1 MSQPLKIVDLF
12 AGCCGLTS
20 GFLATG
26 RFKVVRAVEKDPQ
39 TAASYALNHG
49 EGHIFCGDIKDW
61 IAEGVP
67 SADLVVGGPPCQGFS
82 ALGSQYN
89 RDARNA
95 LWRRYVDV
103 LVQTTPAY
111 FVLENVATF
120 LASGQFRDLRRETH
134 RSGRLADYRIEADI
148 INAAEFGVPQ
158 LRKRAI
164 VIGSRRDLPAPG
176 LPVGD
181 LAGKPSKFKTVR
193 QTIGDLAFDVDEV
206 DLPESRIEINDDVF
220 PGPFKTLDLHLTRR
234 PTPLSLERYR
244 AIPAGGSRRD
254 LPDRL
259 LAPCW
264 RGHTTGS
271 FDVMGR
277 LRWDAPS
284 VTIRTEFN
292 KPEKG
297 RYLHPV
303 AHRALTHL
311 EAARL
316 QGFADDYLW
325 AGSKTSIA
333 RQIGNAV
340 PLPLA
345 EALARHLLAQFK

>member
-1 MSQPLKIVDLF
+1 VSRLLKVVDVF
-12 AGCCGLTS
+12 AGCGGLTS
-20 GFLATG
+20 GFLGTR
-26 RFKVVRAVEKDPQ
+26 RFKVVAAVEKDPQ
-39 TAASYALNHG
+39 AAATYALNHG
-49 EGHIFCGDIKDW
+49 EDHTFCGDIKDW
-61 IAEGVP
+61 LAEGVP
-67 SADLVVGGPPCQGFS
+67 AADVVVGGPPCQGFS

-103 LVQTTPAY
+103 LVQTKPLY

-120 LASGQFRDLRRETH
+120 LGSGQFRDLRRETH
-134 RSGRLADYRIEADI
+134 RSGRLSGYRIEAGVL
-148 INAAEFGVPQ
+148 NAAEFGVPQ
-158 LRKRAI
+158 LRRRAI
-164 VIGSRRDLPAPG
+164 VIGSMRDLPAPG
-176 LPVGD
+176 LPIGAF
-181 LAGKPSKFKTVR
+181 AGSPKHFKTVR
-193 QTIGDLAFDVDEV
+193 QSIGDLPYDISDI
-206 DLPESRIEINDDVF
+206 DLPESTVEVNDDVF

-234 PTPLSLERYR
+234 VTPLSMERYR

-277 LRWDAPS
+277 LRWDSPS

-297 RYLHPV
+297 RYLHPI
-303 AHRALTHL
+303 ANRPLTHL

-316 QGFADDYLW
+316 QGFPDDYLW

-340 PLPLA
+340 PRPLA
-345 EALARHLLAQFK
+345 EALAHHLRALVR